1 MTRRESPRPAYEVL
15 AAALREQIMSGEL
28 KPGDRLPVE
37 PDLSAQHNVSRS
49 TVREALRV
57 LSSQHLITTTR
68 GVVGGSFIAHP
79 QPDQISG
86 YLETGISLMTLFE
99 GITVDR
105 LLEVRDMLEVPAAG
119 LAAIRHEP
127 AQLDE
132 LRATLFDPGG
142 IPTDGLFTRN
152 RNFHE
157 ALLRMARNPLLEVV
171 TQPVFRVLGE
181 RFLREAAPKRFWVQ
195 VDTDHRAI
203 LAAVAAGD
211 QAQASAAMHDHLGR
225 LRTVY
230 TRIDKERATAR
241 RSGRGPR
248 SGTPFLD
255 RQTSD
260 V

>member
-1 MTRRESPRPAYEVL
+1 MTRREAARPAYEAL
-15 AAALREQIMSGEL
+15 AAALRAQIMSGEL
-28 KPGDRLPVE
+28 KPGDRLPIE
-37 PDLSAQHNVSRS
+37 PDLSAQHSVSRS

-86 YLETGISLMTLFE
+86 YLETGISLMTLFQT
-99 GITVDR
+99 ITVDR

-119 LAAIRHEP
+119 LAAVRHEP

-152 RNFHE
+152 RSFHE
-157 ALLRMARNPLLEVV
+157 ALLRMAGNPLLEVV

-181 RFLREAAPKRFWVQ
+181 RFLREAAPKRFWSQ
-195 VDTDHRAI
+195 VDADHRAI

-211 QAQASAAMHDHLGR
+211 QAAASAAMHDHLGR

-230 TRIDKERATAR
+230 TRIDRERT
-241 RSGRGPR
+241 SKRGPR

-255 RQTSD
+255 RQKSD

>member
-1 MTRRESPRPAYEVL
+1 VTRRETARPAYEAL
-15 AAALREQIMSGEL
+15 AAALRAQIMSGEL

-37 PDLSAQHNVSRS
+37 PDLSALHGVSRS

-68 GVVGGSFIAHP
+68 GVVGGSFVAHP
-79 QPDQISG
+79 QPEQISG
-86 YLETGISLMTLFE
+86 YLETGFSLMALFQ
-99 GITVDR
+99 GVTVDR

-119 LAAIRHEP
+119 LAALRHEP
-127 AQLDE
+127 GQLDE

-142 IPTDGLFTRN
+142 IPTDGLFPRN
-152 RNFHE
+152 RSFHE
-157 ALLRMARNPLLEVV
+157 ALLRMAGNPLLEVV

-181 RFLREAAPKRFWVQ
+181 RFVREAAPKRFWSQ
-195 VDTDHRAI
+195 VDADHRSI

-211 QAQASAAMHDHLGR
+211 EDAARAAMHDHLGR
-225 LRTVY
+225 LRTIY
-230 TRIDKERATAR
+230 TRIDRERPGKRA
-241 RSGRGPR
+241 SRGPR

-255 RQTSD
+255 RESSD

>member
-1 MTRRESPRPAYEVL
+1 MTRREPARPAYEAL
-15 AAALREQIMSGEL
+15 AAALRAQIMSGEL

-37 PDLSAQHNVSRS
+37 PDLSAQHGVSRS

-68 GVVGGSFIAHP
+68 GVVGGSFVAHP
-79 QPDQISG
+79 QPEQISG
-86 YLETGISLMTLFE
+86 YLETGLSLMTLFQ

-119 LAAIRHEP
+119 LAALRHEP
-127 AQLDE
+127 GQLDE

-142 IPTDGLFTRN
+142 IATDGLFPRN
-152 RNFHE
+152 RSFHE
-157 ALLRMARNPLLEVV
+157 ALLRMAANPLLEAV

-181 RFLREAAPKRFWVQ
+181 KFAREAAPKRFWTQ
-195 VDTDHRAI
+195 VDADHRTI
-203 LAAVAAGD
+203 VAAVAAGD
-211 QAQASAAMHDHLGR
+211 DASARAAMHDHLGR
-225 LRTVY
+225 LRAIY
-230 TRIDKERATAR
+230 TRIDRDGTLQR
-241 RSGRGPR
+241 PPRGPR

-255 RQTSD
+255 HQKSD